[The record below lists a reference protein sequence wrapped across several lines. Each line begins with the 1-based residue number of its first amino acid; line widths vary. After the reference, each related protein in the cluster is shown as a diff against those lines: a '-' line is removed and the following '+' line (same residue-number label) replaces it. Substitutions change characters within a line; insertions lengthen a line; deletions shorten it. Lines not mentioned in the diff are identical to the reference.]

1 MIVFK
6 VLYYFIGLVF
16 IFLEIGKLA
25 KVKSYVRKI
34 TDYTSWAK
42 MRKKKKEST
51 EWGDIPEELKTHM
64 LMITIYFISGLI
76 WLGIGIFTF
85 NWGFVLCY
93 FVLMTLVT
101 KFSSKK
107 HIYSKRLVAWTGF
120 WILFNICFYIFL
132 IINTFHLHI
141 NFLELF

>member
-16 IFLEIGKLA
+16 IFIEIGKLA
-25 KVKSYVRKI
+25 KVKSYVRKM
-34 TDYTSWAK
+34 TDYTSWVK
-42 MRKKKKEST
+42 MRKKKEESI
-51 EWGDIPEELKTHM
+51 EWGDTPEELKIYM
-64 LMITIYFISGLI
+64 LMMIIYFLSVLI

-85 NWGFVLCY
+85 NWGFVLSY
-93 FVLMTLVT
+93 FVLMMLIS

-107 HIYSKRLVAWTGF
+107 RRYSKRLVAWTGF
-120 WILFNICFYIFL
+120 CILFNICFYMFL